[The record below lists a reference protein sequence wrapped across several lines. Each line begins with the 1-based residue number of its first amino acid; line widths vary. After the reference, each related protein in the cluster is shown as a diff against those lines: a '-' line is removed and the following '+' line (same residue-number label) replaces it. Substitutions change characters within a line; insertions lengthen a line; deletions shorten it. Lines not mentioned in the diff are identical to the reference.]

1 MSKDSKALVPTDE
14 EASKDT
20 DQEASQTEKKGIN
33 LWPLMIGLLV
43 LAILAGGAYLAYPQ
57 IQKQITRVD
66 TLEAGVDRL
75 NAQLESRDVSDRLG
89 ALNNRIGQLSSE
101 MSRLD
106 VQKRRLDTLEEAVQ
120 ASHDLVNR
128 GQREWVIAEVDY
140 LIRIANQRLRLMRD
154 YNGAI
159 AALQSADHRL
169 HELADPSLM
178 PVREVLADD
187 IQTLKD
193 FERPDLIGIALRLDR
208 LISHLR
214 PLPLDVP
221 ALEGEPEPVK
231 EETPEGEPGLKGMLS
246 AAWDKLSERVT
257 VRRYEEGVA
266 ALPDQEG
273 ELMMNQLLRLRLEA
287 ARVNVLRQDDRDYH
301 QQLQSAL
308 DMLKQYYQEEQA
320 LELKTELEDL
330 NSINLRPDLPDI
342 TLSLKRLQRLNN
354 RPRAEDKG
362 A

>member
-1 MSKDSKALVPTDE
+1 MSKETKALVPTDE
-14 EASKDT
+14 K
-20 DQEASQTEKKGIN
+20 ASQDAEQDESQAVKKSMN
-33 LWPLMIGLLV
+33 PWPLLLGLLV
-43 LAILAGGAYLAYPQ
+43 LAILAGGGYLAYPQ
-57 IQKQITRVD
+57 IEKFLTRLDVV
-66 TLEAGVDRL
+66 EADLGRI
-75 NAQLESRDVSDRLG
+75 NAQLASSDVSDRLG
-89 ALNNRIGQLSSE
+89 SLDNRISQLSSE

-178 PVREVLADD
+178 PVREILADD

-221 ALEGEPEPVK
+221 AQEGAPEPVQPSA
-231 EETPEGEPGLKGMLS
+231 EAEPGLKGMLN

-266 ALPDQEG
+266 ALPDKEG

-287 ARVNVLRQDDRDYH
+287 ARVDVLRQDDHDFH

-308 DMLKQYYQEEQA
+308 DMLDQYYQEEQA
-320 LELKTELEDL
+320 VELKTELKEL
-330 NSINLRPDLPDI
+330 NSINLRPELPDI

-354 RPRAEDKG
+354 RPQAKDSD

>member
-14 EASKDT
+14 KTSQDA
-20 DQEASQTEKKGIN
+20 DQAASQAEKKKIS
-33 LWPLMIGLLV
+33 LWPLVVGLLL
-43 LAILAGGAYLAYPQ
+43 LAILAAGVYFAYPQ
-57 IQKQITRVD
+57 VQGFFARMD
-66 TLEAGVDRL
+66 ALEADVDRL
-75 NAQLESRDVSDRLG
+75 SAQLESSDVSAHLSTLD
-89 ALNNRIGQLSSE
+89 NRVGQLSSQ
-101 MSRLD
+101 MNRLD

-214 PLPLDVP
+214 PLPLNVP
-221 ALEGEPEPVK
+221 AQEGAPEPQQPAAEV
-231 EETPEGEPGLKGMLS
+231 EPGFKGML
-246 AAWDKLSERVT
+246 ATAWDKLSERVT

-266 ALPDQEG
+266 ALPDKEG

-287 ARVNVLRQDDRDYH
+287 ARVNVLRQDDHDYH
-301 QQLQSAL
+301 QQLQSAI
-308 DMLKQYYQEEQA
+308 DMLDQYYREDQA
-320 LELKTELEDL
+320 IELKTEIQDL
-330 NSINLRPDLPDI
+330 NSINLRPELPDI

-354 RPRAEDKG
+354 RPQAKEPG

>member
-1 MSKDSKALVPTDE
+1 MSKETKALVPTDE
-14 EASKDT
+14 K
-20 DQEASQTEKKGIN
+20 ASQDAEQDESQAVKTSMN
-33 LWPLMIGLLV
+33 PWPLLLGFLV
-43 LAILAGGAYLAYPQ
+43 LAILAGVGYLVYPQ
-57 IQKQITRVD
+57 VEKSLTRLDDV
-66 TLEAGVDRL
+66 EADLGRMK
-75 NAQLESRDVSDRLG
+75 AQLSSSDVSDRLDS
-89 ALNNRIGQLSSE
+89 LDNRISQLSSE

-221 ALEGEPEPVK
+221 AQEGAPEPAQPSAA
-231 EETPEGEPGLKGMLS
+231 EAEPGLKGMMKE
-246 AAWDKLSERVT
+246 AWGKLSERVT

-266 ALPDQEG
+266 ALPDKEG
-273 ELMMNQLLRLRLEA
+273 ELMLNQLLRLRLEA
-287 ARVNVLRQDDRDYH
+287 ARVDVLRQDDHDFH

-308 DMLKQYYQEEQA
+308 DMLDQYYQEEQA
-320 LELKTELEDL
+320 VELKTELEEL
-330 NSINLRPDLPDI
+330 NNINLRPELPDI

-354 RPRAEDKG
+354 RPKARDSDT
-362 A
+362 